1 VLQIRSTFTK
11 YTKNLVAIEV
21 IARKK
26 AA

>member
-1 VLQIRSTFTK
+1 MRSKFTK
-11 YTKNLVAIEV
+11 NKKNVVAIGV